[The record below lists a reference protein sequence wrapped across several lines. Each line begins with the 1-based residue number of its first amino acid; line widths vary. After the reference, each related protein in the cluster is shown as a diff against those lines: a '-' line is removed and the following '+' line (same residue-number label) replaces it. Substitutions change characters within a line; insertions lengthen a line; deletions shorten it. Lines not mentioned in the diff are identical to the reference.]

1 MTDFRHAKA
10 TDIMRGGVAVA
21 ASLLLLA
28 NPTRGLGVTEGDV
41 SAARDEAALR
51 RSDEAAAEGRAGAAQ
66 AEIDRLAQDIA
77 ERQEGAARRERA
89 LASMMREGYKGNI
102 PLSLKSVL
110 LSAENPGDAVAGM
123 RYADMMRER
132 LSTLTRQIKH
142 DESELRQAYDDVS
155 ALKDEQEALSQSMH
169 EQAEA
174 AEGRAGEM
182 QRQLDEDEAKRKAEA
197 EAAAAAAS
205 SGTVAPTFETGSTD
219 GWRTG
224 VASAYGGWSDP
235 STGAVSGTATGDVC
249 DDWSMG
255 VAVPMAWPDYRS
267 YFGRQ
272 VEISYDGQSVVATVN
287 DCGYMG
293 GGSRSL
299 DLQPGVFKAF
309 GFSDCDSWGL
319 RTVSYR
325 FL

>member
-1 MTDFRHAKA
+1 MTDFRYAKT

-21 ASLLLLA
+21 ASFFLLA
-28 NPTRGLGVTEGDV
+28 SPSKGFAVTEGDV
-41 SAARDEAALR
+41 SAAREAAALW
-51 RSDEAAAEGRAGAAQ
+51 RSDEATAEGRADIAQ

-77 ERQEGAARRERA
+77 ERQEGAARRERT
-89 LASMMREGYKGNI
+89 LASMMREGYKGNV

-110 LSAENPGDAVAGM
+110 LSAETPDDAVTGM
-123 RYADMMRER
+123 RYADMMRDR
-132 LSTLTRQIKH
+132 LSTLTQQVRRDASDLQK
-142 DESELRQAYDDVS
+142 AYDDVS
-155 ALKDEQEALSQSMH
+155 ALKDEQEALAKSMH
-169 EQAEA
+169 EQADA
-174 AEGRAGEM
+174 AEGRAGDM
-182 QRQLDEDEAKRKAEA
+182 QRQLDEESAKQKAEA
-197 EAAAAAAS
+197 EAASAAAS
-205 SGTVAPTFETGSTD
+205 SQTVAPTFATGSTD
-219 GWRTG
+219 GWQTG